1 MKAKTVILLVLL
13 AGCMSDKQPTTRSS
27 MREWQD
33 QALNDPFG
41 YSPDM
46 GSTDVSG
53 GKINELDRKALKKDV
68 DHVLNP

>member
-1 MKAKTVILLVLL
+1 MKVRLVILMVVL

-27 MREWQD
+27 TRQRQEE
-33 QALNDPFG
+33 ALKDPFG

-53 GKINELDRKALKKDV
+53 GKINQYDKKAMKKDV

>member
-1 MKAKTVILLVLL
+1 MKAEMVILRVTL

-27 MREWQD
+27 TRQRQE
-33 QALNDPFG
+33 QALHDPFG

-53 GKINELDRKALKKDV
+53 GKIHEYDRKAMKKDV